1 MELRRSSS
9 RIIPVLTP
17 NAEVAESYLDV
28 WGNEKH
34 IDPATREKL
43 AKALGPE
50 RRPAKIKLEPGRCCE
65 PGLLAQGGRV
75 WGLMVQLYGV
85 RSKRNWGIGD
95 FGDLRA
101 LVELAAARGAAVV
114 GVNPLHATQGSPYS
128 PSSRLALNFLYL
140 DVEAIPEYAQ
150 SAAAQRLVRTR
161 AFQRKLEQLRKAPL
175 VDYAGVRVL
184 KLNVLELIFKA
195 AKPKAGKPSTF
206 AVFEALR
213 EKYGAGWESW
223 PREYRD
229 PRSRAVRKF
238 VKKYARRIAFHEWM
252 QRTTRVQ
259 LDAVQ
264 RRAHALGMP
273 IGLYVDLALGA
284 DRGGAEVWADRE
296 SYALDVTCGAPPDEF
311 NPKGQDWGL
320 PPYSPRA
327 LRATGYRAFIELL
340 RANMPE
346 GGALRIDHV
355 MALHRLYWIP
365 RDAKPEKGGYVHY
378 PLEELLAVLAAESRA
393 RKCLVVGEDLGT
405 VPAELRAKL

>member
-9 RIIPVLTP
+9 RIIPVLAP

-195 AKPKAGKPSTF
+195 AKPKIASPSTF

-213 EKYGAGWESW
+213 EKFGGGWESW

-238 VKKYARRIAFHEWM
+238 VKAAAFHEWV
-252 QRTTRVQ
+252 QQAARTQLEGVQ
-259 LDAVQ
+259 K
-264 RRAHALGMP
+264 RAHELGMP

-284 DRGGAEVWADRE
+284 DRGGA
-296 SYALDVTCGAPPDEF
+296 
-311 NPKGQDWGL
+311 
-320 PPYSPRA
+320 
-327 LRATGYRAFIELL
+327 
-340 RANMPE
+340 
-346 GGALRIDHV
+346 
-355 MALHRLYWIP
+355 
-365 RDAKPEKGGYVHY
+365 
-378 PLEELLAVLAAESRA
+378 
-393 RKCLVVGEDLGT
+393 
-405 VPAELRAKL
+405 